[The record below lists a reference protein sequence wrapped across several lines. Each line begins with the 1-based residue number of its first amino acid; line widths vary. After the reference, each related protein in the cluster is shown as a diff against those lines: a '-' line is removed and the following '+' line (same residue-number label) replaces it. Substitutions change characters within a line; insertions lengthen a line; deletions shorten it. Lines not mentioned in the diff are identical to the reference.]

1 MRTETGDTAETRRGG
16 ADAAAEV
23 FASELVAGASPGG
36 GRARMRTLLVCH
48 EGARLD
54 ESALAGWLAS
64 FTDLVGL
71 VVIRERGER
80 MKRRVRRE
88 LKRTGA
94 LRFLDVLAFRAYY
107 RLFLAAGDRRWEE
120 ETLRD
125 LSARYPAPPG
135 VARLVTHSPN
145 SAEAEAF
152 IRERA
157 PDLVVARCKT
167 ILKESV
173 FTIPPLGTFVMHPG
187 VCPEY
192 RNAHGCFWAL
202 ARGDV
207 GRVGMTLL
215 RIDKGV
221 DTGPVY
227 GHYSYEFDA
236 ARESHVRIQ
245 HRVVLENLDALA
257 AKLLEVRD
265 GRARAVDTR
274 GRESAAWGQPWLTS
288 YLKLRRRARGAAGAR
303 RAASSARAES
313 SQPRA
318 GEGAGRGGVTR

>member
-1 MRTETGDTAETRRGG
+1 
-16 ADAAAEV
+16 V
-23 FASELVAGASPGG
+23 
-36 GRARMRTLLVCH
+36 
-48 EGARLD
+48 
-54 ESALAGWLAS
+54 LAGWLAS
-64 FTDLVGL
+64 FSDLAGIVL
-71 VVIRERGER
+71 IRERGER

-88 LKRTGA
+88 LDRVGP
-94 LRFLDVLAFRAYY
+94 LRFLDVLAFRLYY
-107 RLFLAAGDRRWEE
+107 KLFLAAADREWEE
-120 ETLRD
+120 REL
-125 LSARYPAPPG
+125 
-135 VARLVTHSPN
+135 ARLSSRYSGAAGAAVLSTHSPN

-152 IRERA
+152 VRERA

-173 FTIPPLGTFVMHPG
+173 FSVPRLGTFVMHPG

-202 ARGDV
+202 ANGDA

-215 RIDKGV
+215 RIDRGV

-227 GHYSYEFDA
+227 GYYSYPFDA

-257 AKLLEVRD
+257 AKFAEIAA
-265 GRARAVDTR
+265 GRAETVDTR

-288 YLKLRRRARGAAGAR
+288 YFRLR
-303 RAASSARAES
+303 RAARRGAHGTARNDAAKEARERHAE
-313 SQPRA
+313 R
-318 GEGAGRGGVTR
+318 